1 MMAQIKTLKIA
12 GMTCLHCAAK
22 VTTALKQ
29 VPGVSNVKVNLM
41 TEEADVMIQG
51 AVQDDAFKQAV
62 VAAGYQYL
70 GSK

>member
-1 MMAQIKTLKIA
+1 MAQIKTLRVG

-29 VPGVSNVKVNLM
+29 VTGVSNVKVNLM
-41 TEEADVMIQG
+41 AEEAEVMLQ
-51 AVQDDAFKQAV
+51 ASVTEDAFKKAV
-62 VAAGYQYL
+62 VSAGYQYL

>member
-1 MMAQIKTLKIA
+1 MPMIKTLRVG

-29 VPGVSNVKVNLM
+29 VAGVSQVKVNLM
-41 TEEADVMIQG
+41 SEEAEVMLQ
-51 AVQDDAFKQAV
+51 ASVNDEAFKKAV
-62 VAAGYQYL
+62 VGAGYQFL

>member
-1 MMAQIKTLKIA
+1 MAQIKTLKVG

-29 VPGVSNVKVNLM
+29 IPGVSNVKVNLM
-41 TEEADVMIQG
+41 SEEADVMLQG
-51 AVQDDAFKQAV
+51 AVSDDAFKQAV
-62 VAAGYQYL
+62 VGAGYQFL

>member
-1 MMAQIKTLKIA
+1 MAQIKTLRVG

-29 VPGVSNVKVNLM
+29 VTGVSNVKVNLM
-41 TEEADVMIQG
+41 SEEAEVML
-51 AVQDDAFKQAV
+51 QAV
-62 VAAGYQYL
+62 VSEEMFKKAVVSAGYQYL

>member
-1 MMAQIKTLKIA
+1 MPMIKTLRVG

-29 VPGVSNVKVNLM
+29 VPGVSQVKVNLM
-41 TEEADVMIQG
+41 SEEAEVMLQ
-51 AVQDDAFKQAV
+51 ASVQDDTFKKAV
-62 VAAGYQYL
+62 VGAGYQFL

>member
-1 MMAQIKTLKIA
+1 MAQIKTLRVG

-29 VPGVSNVKVNLM
+29 VKGVSNVKVNLM
-41 TEEADVMIQG
+41 SEEAEVMLQG
-51 AVQDDAFKQAV
+51 AVSDDAFKQAV
-62 VAAGYQYL
+62 VSAGYQYL